1 MDTPCPTVEA
11 SKCGAGVAHIDGVYV
26 ILTPGEISSAFWGK
40 DQLHFPCKFL
50 ETTATAA
57 QPAYN
62 VRRVVPDYEVADWRD
77 VVRNVPRDRLL
88 CAFCVPRTV
97 PPVWVF
103 EKPILLRCRH
113 SAACNASTAP
123 LGPDVVE
130 SPSGAVVY
138 ALPAAIDL
146 CQPPGS
152 PFVGA
157 VRIAPRPSLLMRGL
171 RWLLRRK

>member
-1 MDTPCPTVEA
+1 MDTACPTVEA

-26 ILTPGEISSAFWGK
+26 VLTPGEISSAFWGK
-40 DQLHFPCKFL
+40 DQWHFRSEFS
-50 ETTATAA
+50 ETTAAPTA
-57 QPAYN
+57 YTI
-62 VRRVVPDYEVADWRD
+62 RRVVPDSEMADWRD
-77 VVRNVPRDRLL
+77 VIRKVPRDRLL

-113 SAACNASTAP
+113 TDTCNASTAP
-123 LGPDVVE
+123 LGPDAVE
-130 SPSGAVVY
+130 SPSGAAVY
-138 ALPAAIDL
+138 ALPADVDL
-146 CQPPGS
+146 RQPPGS
-152 PFVGA
+152 PFIGA